1 MSGFL
6 RPELKGQLIRWAEPV
21 GAGAVALLGAV
32 LIWRGFSRYDDITL
46 MIGIALLLLGAAAF
60 AAAYRRAQF
69 HRDADGPGVVEVT
82 ERQITYMTPHGGG
95 SVDIEA
101 LTRIEI
107 RTLLEHGRSWVL
119 KQSEGPALYIP
130 IDAYGVD
137 KLFDA
142 FAVLPGLEPARLI
155 AALKAGGDQRDVV
168 WRGPPGFRALT

>member
-6 RPELKGQLIRWAEPV
+6 RPEMKDHLQRWAEPV
-21 GAGAVALLGAV
+21 LAAVLAILGAL
-32 LIWRGFSRYDDITL
+32 LIWRGFARYDDITA
-46 MIGIALLLLGAAAF
+46 MIGVALLVLGAAAF
-60 AAAYRRAQF
+60 AAAFRRAQF
-69 HRDADGPGVVEVT
+69 HRAADGPGVVEVT
-82 ERQITYMTPHGGG
+82 ERQITYMTPDGGG

-107 RTLLEHGRSWVL
+107 RTMLKIGRTWVL

-142 FAVLPGLEPARLI
+142 FAVLPGLEPSRLI
-155 AALKAGGDQRDVV
+155 AALNARSAERDVV